1 MLTAWLFDLYPSPEG
16 ITLWFIDE
24 EGRKHRAFDRFVP
37 SLYLH
42 LNERDI
48 DRVAALLRAFPFP
61 ITLRRDTRR
70 ELYSNTDWN
79 VLQVSVGST
88 LYFKSVVHRLERHLP
103 HFAFFN
109 SDIPVQQLYLYETG
123 LFPLA
128 FGEYTFDEENR
139 LRGWT
144 LLDTSDAIEY
154 TLPPLVMLTL
164 KNRPDVVSP
173 KFRKTLQ
180 LEVSYEGTTYALEGS
195 DPADVLQSLDRHI
208 QRCDPDVILTEYG
221 DAVLLPMLT
230 KLAGEHQVPLSL
242 NRDTTSG
249 YITTRATSYFAYGKI
264 VHKDG
269 AFELAG
275 RWHLDTENSFMMGEA
290 SLDGVAE
297 IARLTQLPVQHQSRA
312 TIGTA
317 LSSMQLSWAHR
328 HGYLIPAHKRE
339 PEDFKSAEILLLADR
354 GGLIFQPELGYH
366 EQVAELD
373 FVSMYPTIM
382 VTHNVSPETVNCRCC
397 RNEAVPELGYTIC
410 EKREGIVAA
419 TLRTV
424 VHKRGMYKK
433 EKKRL
438 KVLKDEGWK
447 LYDRRQNALKWMLV
461 TCFGYLGYKNA
472 RFGRIE
478 AHESVNAFS
487 RDAILRAKE
496 IAEGH
501 GFHFIHAIVD
511 CMWLKRPG
519 ATEADYEA
527 LAREVSESV
536 GIDIS
541 LEGIY
546 NWVLYPP
553 SKMDPRLPTANRYVG
568 WYTNNEIKI
577 RGIEIRRRDT
587 PVFIKRL
594 QGEMLKILGEGKTVE
609 ELRAL
614 LPAVLLKAREGIDL
628 LRSGKA
634 DPLELVVRRH
644 LSKEADEYTNRSAN
658 AIVAQA
664 LEEAGVHLAPGE
676 TVEYIIIDA
685 TGKRNP
691 EKAKAVA
698 LYSLDDGYD
707 IGKYTEMALK
717 AVETLLF
724 PFGYDVER
732 LTEMWCPV
740 VKKGKKEAVARV
752 AEQGEL
758 FVAGTVVHNHTFS
771 PVCSSAGEINHQP
784 KRRESA

>member
-1 MLTAWLFDLYPSPEG
+1 MLTGWLFDIYPSPHG
-16 ITLWFIDE
+16 ITLWFIDT
-24 EGRKHRAFDRFVP
+24 EGRTHRAYDRFIP
-37 SLYLH
+37 SCYLH
-42 LNERDI
+42 LTERDTE
-48 DRVAALLRAFPFP
+48 RVAALLRAFPFP
-61 ITLRRDTRR
+61 IHLSRETRR
-70 ELYSNTDWN
+70 EVYSNQDWD
-79 VLQVSVGST
+79 VLRISIDST
-88 LYFKSVVHRLERHLP
+88 LHFKKVIQRLEHHLP
-103 HFAFFN
+103 HFVFFD
-109 SDIPVQQLYLYETG
+109 SDIAPQQLYLYESG

-128 FGEYTFDEENR
+128 YGDYDITTEGR
-139 LRGWT
+139 LAGWT
-144 LLDTSDAIEY
+144 LHDAADAPEY
-154 TLPPLVMLTL
+154 VLPPLTTLTL

-173 KFRKTLQ
+173 KYRKLLQ
-180 LEVSYEGTTYALEGS
+180 LEVSYDGTTYALES
-195 DPADVLQSLDRHI
+195 HAPEEVLAALARHL
-208 QRCDPDVILTEYG
+208 QRCDPDIILTEYG
-221 DAVLLPMLT
+221 DAVLLPLLAR
-230 KLAGEHQVPLSL
+230 LAGEHHMPLPL
-242 NRDTTSG
+242 NRDTTMG
-249 YITTRATSYFAYGKI
+249 YNTTAQSSYFAYGKI

-297 IARLTQLPVQHQSRA
+297 IARLTQLPVQHQSRS

-317 LSSMQLSWAHR
+317 LSSMQLSWAHQN
-328 HGYLIPAHKRE
+328 GYLIPARKRE
-339 PEDFKSAEILLLADR
+339 PEDFKPADLLLLADR
-354 GGLIFQPELGYH
+354 GGLIFQPEMGYH
-366 EQVAELD
+366 EQVAEMD

-382 VTHNVSPETVNCRCC
+382 VAHNVSPETVNCRCC
-397 RNEAVPELGYTIC
+397 RNEAVPELHYTIC
-410 EKREGIVAA
+410 ERREGIVPA

-424 VHKRGMYKK
+424 VHKRGIYKK

-438 KVLKDEGWK
+438 KALGDTRWT
-447 LYDRRQNALKWMLV
+447 LFDRRQNALKWMLV

-511 CMWLKRPG
+511 CMWLHRPG

-527 LAREVSESV
+527 LAQEVSGAV

-546 NWVLYPP
+546 NWILYPS
-553 SKMDPRLPTANRYVG
+553 SKMDPRIPTANRYVG

-587 PVFIKRL
+587 PVFIKHL
-594 QGEMLKILGEGKTVE
+594 QGEMLKIMGEAKNIQALE
-609 ELRAL
+609 RAV
-614 LPAVLLKAREGIDL
+614 PATLAKAKEWIDL
-628 LRSGKA
+628 LRSGRA
-634 DPLELVVRRH
+634 DPLQLVVRRH
-644 LSKEADEYTNRSAN
+644 LSQEAGEYANRSAN

-676 TVEYIIIDA
+676 SVEYIIVDA
-685 TGKRNP
+685 SGKRNP

-707 IGKYTEMALK
+707 IEKYTDMALK
-717 AVETLLF
+717 AVETLLL
-724 PFGYDVER
+724 PFGYDVEKLR
-732 LTEMWCPV
+732 ELWCPV
-740 VKKGKKEAVARV
+740 SRRTRHKRLADPVS
-752 AEQGEL
+752 QQQEL
-758 FVAGTVVHNHTFS
+758 F
-771 PVCSSAGEINHQP
+771 CSG
-784 KRRESA
+784 

>member
-1 MLTAWLFDLYPSPEG
+1 MITGWLFDIYPSEHG
-16 ITLWFIDE
+16 MTLWFIDT
-24 EGRKHRAFDRFVP
+24 EGRKHRAYDRFTP
-37 SLYLH
+37 SCYLRVT
-42 LNERDI
+42 ERDT
-48 DRVAALLRAFPFP
+48 DRIAALLRAFPFP
-61 ITLRRDTRR
+61 VLLSRESRR
-70 ELYSNTDWN
+70 EVYSNQDWD
-79 VLQVSVGST
+79 VLRVDIGST
-88 LYFKSVVHRLERHLP
+88 LQFKTVIQRLERQLP
-103 HFAFFN
+103 HYVFFN
-109 SDIPVQQLYLYETG
+109 SDISPQQLYLYHTG

-128 FGEYTFDEENR
+128 YGDYAVTAEGR
-139 LRGWT
+139 LTGWT
-144 LLDTSDAIEY
+144 LHDASDAIEY
-154 TLPPLVMLTL
+154 TLPPLTTLTL

-173 KFRKTLQ
+173 KYRKLLQ
-180 LEVSYEGTTYALEGS
+180 LEVTYDNTTYALES
-195 DPADVLQSLDRHI
+195 HTPEDVLTAFARHVE
-208 QRCDPDVILTEYG
+208 RCDPDIILTEYG

-230 KLAGEHQVPLSL
+230 RLAHEHRIALPL
-242 NRDTTSG
+242 NRDATRG
-249 YITTRATSYFAYGKI
+249 YITTGQSSYFAYGKI

-297 IARLTQLPVQHQSRA
+297 IARLTQLPVQHQSRS

-317 LSSMQLSWAHR
+317 LSSMQLSWAYR
-328 HGYLIPAHKRE
+328 NGYLIPARKRE
-339 PEDFKSAEILLLADR
+339 PEDFKSADLLLLADR
-354 GGLIFQPELGYH
+354 GGLIFQPEMGYH

-382 VTHNVSPETVNCRCC
+382 VKHNVSPETVNCRCC
-397 RNEAVPELGYTIC
+397 RNEAVPELRYTIC
-410 EKREGIVAA
+410 ERREGIVPA

-424 VHKRGMYKK
+424 VHKRGVYKK

-438 KVLKDEGWK
+438 KVLGDDRWK

-487 RDAILRAKE
+487 RDAILQAKE

-501 GFHFIHAIVD
+501 GYHFLHAIVD
-511 CMWLKRPG
+511 CMWLHKPG
-519 ATEADYEA
+519 ATEAEYET
-527 LAREVSESV
+527 LAQEVSTTV

-546 NWVLYPP
+546 NWILYPP
-553 SKMDPRLPTANRYVG
+553 SKMDPRIPTANRYVG
-568 WYTNNEIKI
+568 WYTNNDIKI

-594 QGEMLKILGEGKTVE
+594 QGEMLKAMGQAKTVAA
-609 ELRAL
+609 LREILPSL
-614 LPAVLLKAREGIDL
+614 LAMAKEYIDL

-634 DPLELVVRRH
+634 NPLDLVVRRH
-644 LSKEADEYTNRSAN
+644 LSQEAGEYTNRSAN

-676 TVEYIIIDA
+676 GVEYIIVDA

-707 IGKYTEMALK
+707 IDKYTEMALK
-717 AVETLLF
+717 ATETLLF
-724 PFGYDVER
+724 PFGYDAETLR
-732 LTEMWCPV
+732 SLWCPAPPRKQTKRSV
-740 VKKGKKEAVARV
+740 GESS
-752 AEQGEL
+752 QQEL
-758 FVAGTVVHNHTFS
+758 FAS
-771 PVCSSAGEINHQP
+771 
-784 KRRESA
+784 

>member
-1 MLTAWLFDLYPSPEG
+1 MPAAWLFDLYPSPEG
-16 ITLWFIDE
+16 ITLWFIDG
-24 EGRKHRAFDRFVP
+24 EGRKYQAFDRFVP

-48 DRVAALLRAFPFP
+48 DHVAALLRAFPFP
-61 ITLRRDTRR
+61 IHLRRDTRR
-70 ELYSNTDWN
+70 EIYSNMEWN
-79 VLQVSVGST
+79 VLRVSVGST
-88 LYFKSVVHRLERHLP
+88 LYFKSVVQRLERHLP
-103 HFAFFN
+103 SFAFFN

-128 FGEYTFDEENR
+128 YGDFAIDAEHR
-139 LRGWT
+139 LSGWT
-144 LLDTSDAIEY
+144 LHDASDAMEY
-154 TLPPLVMLTL
+154 ALPPLVMLTL

-173 KFRKTLQ
+173 KFRKNLQ
-180 LEVSYEGTTYALEGS
+180 LEVGYDGTTYALEGS
-195 DPADVLQSLDRHI
+195 DPADVVQSLDRHLR
-208 QRCDPDVILTEYG
+208 RCDPDVILTEYG
-221 DAVLLPMLT
+221 DAVLMPMLT
-230 KLAGEHQVPLSL
+230 RLAAEHGVPLSL
-242 NRDTTSG
+242 NRDTASG
-249 YITTRATSYFAYGKI
+249 YTTSHATSYFAYGKI

-328 HGYLIPAHKRE
+328 HGYLIPARKRE
-339 PEDFKSAEILLLADR
+339 PEDFKSADILLLADR
-354 GGLIFQPELGYH
+354 GGLIFQPEMGYH
-366 EQVAELD
+366 EQVGELD

-397 RNEAVPELGYTIC
+397 RNEAVPELRYTLC

-424 VHKRGMYKK
+424 VHKRGLYKK

-438 KVLKDEGWK
+438 KRLKDDRWN
-447 LYDRRQNALKWMLV
+447 LYDHRQNALKWMLV

-496 IAEGH
+496 IAEGN
-501 GFHFIHAIVD
+501 GFHFLHAIVD

-519 ATEADYEA
+519 ATEADYET
-527 LAREVSESV
+527 LAREVSNAV

-541 LEGIY
+541 LEGVY
-546 NWVLYPP
+546 NWILFPP
-553 SKMDPRLPTANRYVG
+553 SKMDPRIPTANKYVG
-568 WYTNNEIKI
+568 WYTNDEIKI

-594 QGEMLKILGEGKTVE
+594 QGELLKILGEGKTVDDVRT
-609 ELRAL
+609 LV
-614 LPAVLLKAREGIDL
+614 PAVLVKAREAIAL
-628 LRSGKA
+628 LQSGKA

-644 LSKEADEYTNRSAN
+644 LSQEADEYTNRSTN

-685 TGKRNP
+685 SGKRNP

-707 IGKYTEMALK
+707 IQKYTELALK

-724 PFGYDVER
+724 PFGYDVGR
-732 LTEMWCPV
+732 LKEMWCPAPRRP
-740 VKKGKKEAVARV
+740 GRTLPRV
-752 AEQGEL
+752 ADQGEL
-758 FVAGTVVHNHTFS
+758 FTAGTVM
-771 PVCSSAGEINHQP
+771 P
-784 KRRESA
+784 